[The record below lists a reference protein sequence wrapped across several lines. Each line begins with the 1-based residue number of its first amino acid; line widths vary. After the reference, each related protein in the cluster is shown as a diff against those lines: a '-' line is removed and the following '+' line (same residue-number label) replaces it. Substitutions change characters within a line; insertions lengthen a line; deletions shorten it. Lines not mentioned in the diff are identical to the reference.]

1 MKLPEHEREAH
12 RAAFREMN
20 VAEKADYIFAYYKL
34 PLVLILIA
42 VVAIGSAIHIKLTH
56 KDALLYVAL
65 TNVADD
71 EQLDVPLNDG
81 YVTATERDPRKCE
94 VYCYHALYLSD
105 PNDTADHQYSYASR
119 MKVMASIAAEE
130 LDVVIMNRDAYD
142 LLSHSGY
149 LMDLLPVLADD
160 PTLGPLLVTNT
171 VILSD
176 NMVEVEL
183 GEADTYEAET
193 TEEANA
199 IDASSMPLFAD
210 YTGEVYLGVIG
221 NTPRLDEVCSYLN
234 YLSSAR

>member
-1 MKLPEHEREAH
+1 MRLPDHERAAH
-12 RAAFREMN
+12 REAFRTMTPP
-20 VAEKADYIFAYYKL
+20 EKADYVFAYYQL
-34 PLVLILIA
+34 PLVLALIV
-42 VVAIGSAIHIKLTH
+42 VVALGWTAWRRVTH
-56 KDALLYVAL
+56 KEPLLYVAL
-65 TNVADD
+65 VNVADS
-71 EQLDVPLNDG
+71 EVLDNGLGND
-81 YVTATERDPRKCE
+81 YVIATGNDPRTAE

-105 PNDTADHQYSYASR
+105 PEDSSDHQYSYASR

-149 LMDLLPVLADD
+149 LMDLSPVLADD
-160 PTLGPLLVTNT
+160 PTLGSLLVTNT